1 MQYLKI
7 RFSRPISISMM
18 RIGRYWFVSFSF
30 SCRQLNTIP
39 SHLRFLVTPR
49 SCQENP
55 IFADSQVLNGS
66 NLEVKHKWWESKV
79 QHKQSAKRNSFIHL
93 QVAVFS
99 FSRYWSEI
107 NLFNRWYQRVGYT
120 YNKML
125 NILFSKK
132 ETFLTTYT
140 RQSRTS
146 WATTHINRRPQYRL
160 VMFIYITV
168 LSR

>member
-1 MQYLKI
+1 MFNSILKDKVFTPNQYLNDAN
-7 RFSRPISISMM
+7 
-18 RIGRYWFVSFSF
+18 
-30 SCRQLNTIP
+30 RQKLICIFFFHTIP
-39 SHLRFLVTPR
+39 SHFRFLVTPR

-66 NLEVKHKWWESKV
+66 NLEVKHEWWERKI
-79 QHKQSAKRNSFIHL
+79 QHKQSAKHNSFIHL
-93 QVAVFS
+93 QVAILS

-120 YNKML
+120 YNKMW

-132 ETFLTTYT
+132 ETFLTTT
-140 RQSRTS
+140 ARQSRTL
-146 WATTHINRRPQYRL
+146 WATTHINRGPKYRL
-160 VMFIYITV
+160 VMFTYIAV